1 MYKKIPN
8 INARDFAT
16 ILNVNPYQTPFQ
28 LLEQKIENKY
38 PFFGNKFTEHG
49 NRYEHQAL
57 KTYEIQSGN
66 SVDKDQKNIK
76 HPEYSWITGRLDGIT
91 EITNNK
97 KRKRSSTPS
106 TSSKK
111 QKTSKNCVVEIKCP
125 LKKDRTEPLTL
136 DNIPIYY
143 WTQCQVYMNM
153 IDCDIAHYVEYY
165 IEPDADENQ
174 GKLYYID
181 VPIDKQWWEN
191 SIPKIKLFHDE
202 VKKYKECGNLDS
214 HPVRIEEKKWEELFL
229 RNNI

>member
-38 PFFGNKFTEHG
+38 PFFGNKFTDHG
-49 NRYEHQAL
+49 NRYEQQAL

-66 SVDKDQKNIK
+66 TVDKNQKNIK

-91 EITNNK
+91 EISNVNTK
-97 KRKRSSTPS
+97 KRKKTNTPS

-111 QKTSKNCVVEIKCP
+111 QKTSIKCVVEIKCP
-125 LKKDRTEPLTL
+125 LKKDRTDPLTL
-136 DNIPIYY
+136 DNVPIYY

-153 IDCDIAHYVEYY
+153 IDCEITHYVEYY
-165 IEPDADENQ
+165 IEPNADENEA
-174 GKLYYID
+174 KLYYVDIQID
-181 VPIDKQWWEN
+181 RQWWEN
-191 SIPKIKLFHDE
+191 SFLKIKTFHEE
-202 VKKYKECGNLDS
+202 VKKYKECGSLES
-214 HPVRIEEKKWEELFL
+214 HPVRIEERKWES
-229 RNNI
+229 IIS